1 MQAAS
6 VLKQLIDQYPNQIRL
21 VYRNFSVGHALS
33 NIAIQA
39 AEAADLQGKYWEMH
53 NVLFNEATWQTWDSM
68 AEADFIIWVTEQAA
82 TLGMDTTKFAADLK
96 STPIVDKVTADT
108 NAAVAAG
115 LNSTPSMFVLF
126 NNDLYFAPADQ
137 LPFTY
142 LPAIFQLWQLQT
154 RQFKACPPTTIDTS
168 KTYTATLTTSKGDI
182 VIELFAQE
190 APTTVNAFVFL
201 AQQGWYSNVPF
212 HRVIDGFV
220 AQTGDP
226 TGTGLGGPGFQ
237 VGNDIVSTLN
247 FDAAGMVGMANSGAG
262 TNGSQFFIT
271 LAPATALDTK
281 YTVFGKVTQGLDVLA
296 KLTRVDP
303 ANPTTPPTTPDTLI
317 SVTITVK

>member
-1 MQAAS
+1 
-6 VLKQLIDQYPNQIRL
+6 VLKQLMNQYPNQVRL
-21 VYRNFSVGHALS
+21 VYRNFAVGHTLS

-39 AEAADLQGKYWEMH
+39 AEAAALQDKYWEMH
-53 NVLFNEATWQTWDSM
+53 DVLFTDYTNWQVWASM
-68 AEADFIIWVTEQAA
+68 SESDFTTWVTQQAGG
-82 TLGMDTTKFAADLK
+82 LGMDTAKFASDLT
-96 STPIVDKVTADT
+96 SAAIVAKVTTDT

-115 LNSTPSMFVLF
+115 LNSTPSLFVLF
-126 NNDLYFAPADQ
+126 NNELYFAPKDQ
-137 LPFTY
+137 LNFNL
-142 LPAIFQLWQLQT
+142 LPSVYKLFELQP
-154 RQFKACPPTTIDTS
+154 RQFKSCPPVALDAS

-182 VIELFAQE
+182 VIELYPKE

-201 AQQGWYSNVPF
+201 AQGGWYANVPF
-212 HRVIDGFV
+212 HRVIEGFV

-226 TGTGLGGPGFQ
+226 TGTGLGGPGFE

-247 FDAAGMVGMANSGAG
+247 FDVAGMVGMANSGAG

-271 LAPATALDTK
+271 LAPATSLDGK

-296 KLTRVDP
+296 KLIRVDP
-303 ANPTTPPTTPDTLI
+303 NNQTTPPTTPDTLI

>member
-6 VLKQLIDQYPNQIRL
+6 VLKQLISQYPDQVRL
-21 VYRNFSVGHALS
+21 VYRNFSVGHPLS
-33 NIAIQA
+33 TIAIQA
-39 AEAADLQGKYWEMH
+39 AEAAALQDKYWEMH
-53 NVLFNEATWQTWDSM
+53 YILFNESTWQTWDAMS
-68 AEADFIIWVTEQAA
+68 EADFITWATQQAG
-82 TLGMDTTKFAADLK
+82 TLGMDTTKFTADLK
-96 STPIVDKVTADT
+96 SQAIVDKVTADT

-115 LNSTPSMFVLF
+115 LNSTPSMYILF
-126 NNDLYFAPADQ
+126 NNEVYFAPKDQ

-142 LPAIFQLWQLQT
+142 LPAFYQLWLLQG
-154 RQFKACPPTTIDTS
+154 RQFKSCPPVTVDAS

-182 VIELFAQE
+182 VIELYAKE
-190 APTTVNAFVFL
+190 APVTVNSFVFL
-201 AQQGWYSNVPF
+201 AQQGWYNNVPW

-226 TGTGLGGPGFQ
+226 TGTGLGGPGFEY
-237 VGNDIVSTLN
+237 GNEVASTLN
-247 FDAAGMVGMANSGAG
+247 FDVAGMLGMANSGPG

-271 LAPATALDTK
+271 LAPATALDGK

-296 KLTRVDP
+296 NLVRVDP
-303 ANPTTPPTTPDTLI
+303 SKANQPVPDTLI